1 MFKST
6 LAVAALAASQL
17 HGVQPLEGRPLA
29 NYYRKMV
36 RDPHKVRGGT
46 TKQKRDQHVTAKTLK
61 VVPCFRYPEDSLDA
75 QVARLQKLKDRR
87 DARDQNRSA

>member
-1 MFKST
+1 MFKSNS
-6 LAVAALAASQL
+6 VAALAASAL
-17 HGVQPLEGRPLA
+17 HGIQDLDTRPLA

-46 TKQKRDQHVTAKTLK
+46 SHQKLDQHVTAKTLK
-61 VVPCFRYPEDSLDA
+61 VVPCFRYPEDSLDH

-87 DARDQNRSA
+87 NARNQNRSA